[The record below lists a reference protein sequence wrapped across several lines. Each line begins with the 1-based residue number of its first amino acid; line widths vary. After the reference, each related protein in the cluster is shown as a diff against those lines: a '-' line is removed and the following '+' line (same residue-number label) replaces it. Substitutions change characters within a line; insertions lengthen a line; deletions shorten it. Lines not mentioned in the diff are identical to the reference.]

1 MSPYLKNK
9 SLVTKSCPT
18 TKCSMN
24 KTSISEKLSLF
35 SDHWNPRIVG
45 ELNGQYV
52 KLAKLK
58 GEFVW
63 HKHDHEDEMFY
74 VLKGVLKIEFRDKT
88 VELHENEFII
98 VPRGMEHKPVAE
110 EEVSVMLFEP
120 KTTLNTG
127 DVKGDLTRENLE
139 KI

>member
-1 MSPYLKNK
+1 
-9 SLVTKSCPT
+9 
-18 TKCSMN
+18 MN
-24 KTSISEKLSLF
+24 KTSIPEKLSLF

-45 ELNGQYV
+45 ELNGQHV

-98 VPRGMEHKPVAE
+98 VPRGVEHKPIADK
-110 EEVSVMLFEP
+110 EVSVMLFEP
-120 KTTLNTG
+120 ATTVNTG
-127 DVKGDLTRENLE
+127 DVKGELTRENLE
-139 KI
+139 RI